1 MFQELFFFLSNI
13 IRYFW
18 STINP
23 LHPNISMHILHTVL
37 YTSSC
42 AGRENLFDNQE
53 VLQLIT
59 ISFILIT
66 LMFDL
71 GVILKGEIRCKL
83 LSGIKGLKK
92 EGYYKNFYSSKYLSM
107 RVVIFDI
114 FTCNRMIKLKMA

>member
-13 IRYFW
+13 ICYFW

-92 EGYYKNFYSSKYLSM
+92 EGY
-107 RVVIFDI
+107 
-114 FTCNRMIKLKMA
+114 

>member
-1 MFQELFFFLSNI
+1 MFTWKVNSCSFTDVFIAVASNI
-13 IRYFW
+13 HNKVSLNVEYFKNSPSLHNIYYFW
-18 STINP
+18 TTINP

-37 YTSSC
+37 YTSLC

-66 LMFDL
+66 LLFDL

-92 EGYYKNFYSSKYLSM
+92 EGY
-107 RVVIFDI
+107 
-114 FTCNRMIKLKMA
+114 

>member
-1 MFQELFFFLSNI
+1 MLHCGLFTWKVNSCSFTDVFIAVASNI
-13 IRYFW
+13 HNKV
-18 STINP
+18 S
-23 LHPNISMHILHTVL
+23 L
-37 YTSSC
+37 C

-83 LSGIKGLKK
+83 LSGIKGLK
-92 EGYYKNFYSSKYLSM
+92 EAGY
-107 RVVIFDI
+107 
-114 FTCNRMIKLKMA
+114 